1 MPSDDFPYKWPPRIQ
16 IAGVSSLAEALFCRE
31 VGIDA
36 VGFTLELP
44 HGPHDGLTTDK
55 AAAIIRWLPKDLLP
69 VIITYVN
76 TAEAAR
82 KLIADTGGRAIQ
94 FHGGISEPEI
104 KTFRELCS
112 QVKTIGRVTVT
123 GEESLH
129 AAEHFMHPLWDAI
142 ILDSLDPATGKIGAT
157 GRTHDWPVSAR
168 IVRPASVPVILAGG
182 LNPENVRQAILT
194 VRPHGVDAHTGVENP
209 DGTRNFSRIRDF
221 AASCAAAFALL
232 DVPESSP
239 QSAQRTQREKVV

>member
-1 MPSDDFPYKWPPRIQ
+1 MASDSFPYRWPPRIQ

-44 HGPHDGLTTDK
+44 HGPHDGLTTDR
-55 AAAIIRWLPKDLLP
+55 AASIIRQLPKGLLP
-69 VIITYVN
+69 VIITYVS
-76 TAEAAR
+76 TAQAAC

-94 FHGGISEPEI
+94 FHGGISESELKI
-104 KTFRELCS
+104 FRELCPH
-112 QVKTIGRVTVT
+112 VRTIGRVTVT
-123 GEESLH
+123 GEESLK
-129 AAEHFMHPLWDAI
+129 AAEVFKPPLWDTI

-157 GRTHDWPVSAR
+157 GRTHDWSVSAR
-168 IVRPASVPVILAGG
+168 IVRAASVPVILAGG
-182 LNPENVRQAILT
+182 LNPENVREAILT

-209 DGTRNFSRIRDF
+209 DGTRNFAKIRNF

-232 DVPESSP
+232 DLPES
-239 QSAQRTQREKVV
+239 RHGD

>member
-1 MPSDDFPYKWPPRIQ
+1 MLSEDFPYRWPHRIQ
-16 IAGVSSLAEALFCRE
+16 IAGVSSLAEALFCWE

-44 HGPHDGLTTDK
+44 HGPHDGLTTER
-55 AAAIIRWLPKDLLP
+55 ATAIIRLLPEGLLP

-76 TAEAAR
+76 TAQAAG

-94 FHGGISEPEI
+94 FHGGISESEL
-104 KTFRELCS
+104 KTFRELCH

-123 GEESLH
+123 GEESMQ
-129 AAEHFMHPLWDAI
+129 AAERFKPPLWDAI
-142 ILDSLDPATGKIGAT
+142 ILDSLDPTTGKIGAT
-157 GRTHDWPVSAR
+157 GRTHDWSISAR
-168 IVRPASVPVILAGG
+168 IVRAASVPVILAGG
-182 LNPENVRQAILT
+182 LNPENVSEAILT

-209 DGTRNFSRIRDF
+209 DGTRNFTKIRNF

-232 DVPESSP
+232 DLPES
-239 QSAQRTQREKVV
+239 